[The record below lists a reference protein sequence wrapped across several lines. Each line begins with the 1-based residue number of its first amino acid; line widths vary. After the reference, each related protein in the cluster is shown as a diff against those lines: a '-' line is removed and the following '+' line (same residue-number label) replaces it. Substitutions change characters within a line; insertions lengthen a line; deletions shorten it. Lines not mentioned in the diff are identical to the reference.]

1 MRRNQ
6 KWFRLSYAN
15 LDSYWLYIK
24 DCIVLN
30 KYPMW
35 KYVLLGFIVLI
46 SILYAAPNLYGEDPA
61 IQISA
66 TRGAKVELATLDK
79 VETLLSQANIIPKS
93 TVLENG
99 QILVRLTSSED
110 QLIAR
115 EVMGEQ
121 LGDGFVSALNLAPAT
136 PGWLEAIGGAPLKLG
151 LDLRGGVHFLMEVD
165 MDEAVSKAQEQ
176 MVQDFRSG
184 LREEKIRFRG
194 IRKAATETG
203 VVLRFT
209 SQEVLDKAVAYLKPL
224 NAGYLFDDEQ
234 TDSEYVL
241 TVSMSEDKLK
251 ATKDDALQQNLSIL
265 RNRVNELGVAE
276 PLVQRQGA
284 DRIVVELPG
293 VQDTALAK
301 EILGATATLE
311 FHAVDSETDV
321 NDAVAGRLPSSSVVH
336 KDRDGRPYVIKK
348 SIILTGNHIV
358 GATSSQD
365 EYGRAQVN
373 IDLDSQGGSKMSRFT
388 KDNIG
393 KPMATLFIEYLPT
406 GKKKANGKTEIEKSE
421 EIANVATIQAQLGR
435 SFRITGL
442 DNTAEAHNL
451 ALLLRAGALIAPIQ
465 IVEERTIGPSLGQQN
480 IDNGIK
486 AMIYGLIAVVIF
498 MFFYYRKFGIVAN
511 TALLFNIVMIV
522 GLMSMIPGAT
532 LTLPGIAG
540 IVLTVGMAVDAN
552 VLIFERI
559 REEIKAGKSIQR
571 AINEGYSNAFST
583 IADANIT
590 TLITAIIL
598 FAVGT
603 GAIKGFAVTLMIG
616 IATSMFTSIFGTRAI
631 VNAIWGGRND
641 IKKLSI

>member
-1 MRRNQ
+1 
-6 KWFRLSYAN
+6 
-15 LDSYWLYIK
+15 
-24 DCIVLN
+24 
-30 KYPMW
+30 MW
-35 KYVLLGFIVLI
+35 KYLLLSFIVLVTL
-46 SILYAAPNLYGEDPA
+46 LYAAPNLYGEDPA

-79 VETLLSQANIIPKS
+79 VESILSQANITPKS

-115 EVMGEQ
+115 ETIGSK
-121 LGDGFVSALNLAPAT
+121 LGDGFICALNLAPAT
-136 PGWLEAIGGAPLKLG
+136 PAWLEAIGGAPLKLG

-165 MDEAVSKAQEQ
+165 MDEAIAKAQEQ
-176 MVQDFRSG
+176 MVQDFRSE
-184 LREEKIRFRG
+184 LREQKIRFRG
-194 IRKAATETG
+194 IRKANTETG
-203 VVLRFT
+203 VILRFKDEAT
-209 SQEVLDKAVAYLKPL
+209 LERAEAHLKPINPGL
-224 NAGYLFDDEQ
+224 LFTDQ
-234 TDSEYVL
+234 TVNNEFVL
-241 TVSMSEDKLK
+241 TIAMSDEKLK
-251 ATKDDALQQNLSIL
+251 STKEDALQQNLSIL

-276 PLVQRQGA
+276 PLVQRQGS

-293 VQDTALAK
+293 VQDTARAK

-311 FHAVDSETDV
+311 FHPVDSETDI
-321 NDAVAGRLPSSSVVH
+321 NDALAGRLPSSSVIY
-336 KDRDGRPYVIKK
+336 KERDGRPVVVKK
-348 SIILTGNHIV
+348 KIILTGNHIV
-358 GATSSQD
+358 DAQSSSD
-365 EYGRAQVN
+365 EYGRPQVS
-373 IDLDSQGGSKMSRFT
+373 ISLDSKGGSKMSRFT

-406 GKKKANGKTEIEKSE
+406 GKKKTNGKAEIAKRE

-442 DNTAEAHNL
+442 DNAAEAHNL

-465 IVEERTIGPSLGQQN
+465 IVEERTIGPSLGKQN
-480 IDNGIK
+480 IDNGVK
-486 AMIYGLIAVVIF
+486 AMVYGMLAVVIF
-498 MFFYYRKFGIVAN
+498 MFVYYRKFGAIANVA
-511 TALLFNIVMIV
+511 LMFNIIMIV

-603 GAIKGFAVTLMIG
+603 GPIKGFAVTLMLG
-616 IATSMFTSIFGTRAI
+616 IMTSMFTSIFGTRAI
-631 VNAIWGGRND
+631 VNALWGGRND